1 MRTDSTRILVIEDE
15 KKTSQFLQQG
25 LAEGGYSVDVAED
38 GEDGLRLATTSTDPY
53 DVILLDVMLPKRD
66 GWSVIS
72 EIRKA
77 GRLTPTLLIT
87 ARDELHDRV
96 KGLDLGAD
104 AYLVKPFEF
113 TELMAIIRSLLRR
126 EAARQPE
133 VVRVSDLELDLFQHK
148 AKRNGQAID
157 LTPKEFALLS
167 TLARRAGEVISR
179 RHLTEQV
186 WGLNFDSDT
195 NIVDVHIRRL
205 RSKVDDPFPKKL
217 IHTVRG
223 IGYVLRDSATPS

>member
-1 MRTDSTRILVIEDE
+1 MKTDTTRVLVIEDE

-25 LAEGGYSVDVAED
+25 LVEGGYKVDVAED
-38 GEDGLRLATTSTDPY
+38 GEDGLRMATSTNSY

-72 EIRKA
+72 EIRRA
-77 GRLTPTLLIT
+77 GKQTPTVMIT
-87 ARDELHDRV
+87 ARDQVSDKV
-96 KGLDLGAD
+96 KGLDMGAD

-113 TELMAIIRSLLRR
+113 SELMAMIRSLMRR
-126 EAARQPE
+126 EATRQPE
-133 VVRVSDLELDLFQHK
+133 VVKVSDLELDLFQHR
-148 AKRNGQAID
+148 AKRGGQAID

-167 TLARRAGEVISR
+167 TLARRAGETISR

-205 RSKVDDPFPKKL
+205 RSKVDDPFPRKL

-223 IGYVLRDSATPS
+223 IGYVLRDSQ